1 MLEVSMTTS
10 QAAISGLSSELNSE
24 RELVQKREQ
33 ELHQQ
38 LEESQ
43 MLDQERR
50 CLQDQNKQKEVAVKK
65 LTSDLKNEQKHVQE
79 VEVRI
84 NEVKRIRE
92 DVKKKDEK

>member
-10 QAAISGLSSELNSE
+10 QAAISGLPSELKSE

-84 NEVKRIRE
+84 NEFKRIRE

>member
-10 QAAISGLSSELNSE
+10 KAAISGLPSELKSE

-84 NEVKRIRE
+84 NEFKRIRE

>member
-10 QAAISGLSSELNSE
+10 QAAISGLPSELKCE

-84 NEVKRIRE
+84 NEFKRIRE